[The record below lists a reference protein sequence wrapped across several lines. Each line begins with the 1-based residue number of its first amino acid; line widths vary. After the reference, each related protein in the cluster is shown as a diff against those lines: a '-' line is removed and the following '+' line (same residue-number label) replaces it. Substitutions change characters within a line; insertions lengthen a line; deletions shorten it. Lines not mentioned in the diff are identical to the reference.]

1 MYLLD
6 RILDNKS
13 EIIEIFSKYGADNIV
28 IIGSVNQR
36 REGEQS
42 DIDFVADLK
51 KRNNGQVDLDAYV
64 ALKNELKEYFN
75 RKIDLADH
83 AQIEK
88 QFPNALR
95 NGTRIEQ
102 GNRDNVSDMG

>member
-13 EIIEIFSKYGADNIV
+13 EIIKIFSKYGAVNIV
-28 IIGSVNQR
+28 IIGSVNR
-36 REGEQS
+36 RQEGEHS
-42 DIDFVADLK
+42 DIDFVAELK
-51 KRNNGQVDLDAYV
+51 KLNNGQTDLTAFV

-83 AQIEK
+83 AQIEI
-88 QFPNALR
+88 QYPDALR
-95 NGTRIEQ
+95 NGTRIE
-102 GNRDNVSDMG
+102 